1 MKYTIK
7 DGKRNEEFE
16 VGSEGEVLSALRL
29 LRKKELEEFK
39 EDIDKMVK
47 ALEFHIRDRYKRD
60 VELCLNYEFTLEHR

>member
-39 EDIDKMVK
+39 RTSIRWLKLWSSISAIDISEM
-47 ALEFHIRDRYKRD
+47 
-60 VELCLNYEFTLEHR
+60 LNCV